1 MAKNNLFKN
10 ILLIGGIVIASAA
23 TIAIIRNLNK
33 PGNEPS
39 ISVPV
44 IPDEPST
51 STSKTS
57 FTIVDKPSG
66 DGSMN
71 WGPLY

>member
-10 ILLIGGIVIASAA
+10 ILLIGGIVIASTA

-39 ISVPV
+39 ISVPAV
-44 IPDEPST
+44 EPST

-57 FTIVDKPSG
+57 FTIVDQPSG

-71 WGPLY
+71 WGPLH